1 MALNFKNSSGGI
13 IAVSTSHKKG
23 TKKEQYQQGLL
34 MENHGLTG
42 DAHSSSETHRQISLL
57 AIESIK
63 KMRDLGLDVSPGDFA
78 ENITTMG

>member
-1 MALNFKNSSGGI
+1 MALNSKNSSGGI

-23 TKKEQYQQGLL
+23 TKKKNIEQGLL
-34 MENHGLTG
+34 MENYGLSG

-63 KMRDLGLDVSPGDFA
+63 KMQNLGCLVWR
-78 ENITTMG
+78 